1 MILLPLRTPW
11 TAGVICMP
19 RAERILFEACRQMD
33 GRQLVI
39 TDHLHGVICVSIL
52 GLPCIAIDN
61 RIGKL
66 HNFLNTWS
74 PLLPLAHAATP
85 EQLPELLE
93 RAATHG
99 IGPTAAP

>member
-1 MILLPLRTPW
+1 M
-11 TAGVICMP
+11 V
-19 RAERILFEACRQMD
+19 FEACTQMA

-39 TDHLHGVICVSIL
+39 TDRLHGVICAGIL
-52 GLPCIAIDN
+52 GVPCIAIDN

-66 HNFLNTWS
+66 HNFLNTW
-74 PLLPLAHAATP
+74 LPMAHMATP

-99 IGPTAAP
+99 IGPTAFY